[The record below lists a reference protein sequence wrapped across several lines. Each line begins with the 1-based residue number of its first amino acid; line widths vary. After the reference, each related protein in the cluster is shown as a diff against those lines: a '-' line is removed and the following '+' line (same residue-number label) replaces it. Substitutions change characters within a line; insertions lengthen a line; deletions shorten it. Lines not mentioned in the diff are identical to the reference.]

1 MQNKTTWPNYSK
13 SEIREVANVIK
24 SGNVNYVNG
33 KIGKKFESLFS
44 RWVKTKYSVALS
56 NGTIALELAIKSL
69 MLPKK
74 SEIMV
79 TARSFFSS
87 ASVIV
92 RTGHIPKFI
101 DVDLV
106 NQNISAKNIEEKITK
121 KTRAIICVHLAGN
134 PCDMKNI
141 LPIAKKYKLKIIEDC
156 AQAHG
161 AKIDNKM
168 VGSFGNIATWSFC
181 NDKIIS
187 TLGEG
192 GMISTNEKKIYDFI
206 NSYKDHGLSLKK
218 RKNLKQKF
226 IYNKDFFGS
235 NYRLTEVQS
244 IVGINQLK
252 KINKTLKKRNYIAE
266 KYMEIFKKYEE
277 LIYFYLPPKNIKSA
291 WYRFYIFLNK
301 KIKNKKFF
309 RDQIIKKLKQKNII
323 CYYGT
328 CPEIYLEKA
337 FKNSNYKL
345 KKRLSNCKLLGE
357 TSIALDV
364 NHTLS
369 NKSINFNQKKIDEV
383 MKSINNIYIKY

>member
-1 MQNKTTWPNYSK
+1 MQNKITWPNYSK
-13 SEIREVANVIK
+13 SEIREVVDIIK
-24 SGNVNYVNG
+24 SGKVNYVNG
-33 KIGKKFESLFS
+33 KMGKKFENLFS
-44 RWVKTKYSVALS
+44 RWVKNKYSVALS
-56 NGTIALELAIKSL
+56 NGTVALELAIKSL
-69 MLPKK
+69 MLPEK

-92 RTGHIPKFI
+92 RAGHVPKFI
-101 DVDLV
+101 DVDLT
-106 NQNISAKNIEEKITK
+106 NQNISSKNLEKKITK

-141 LPIAKKYKLKIIEDC
+141 LLIAKKYKLKIIEDC

-161 AKIDNKM
+161 ASIDRKI

-192 GMISTNEKKIYDFI
+192 GMISTNEKKIYNFI

-218 RKNLKQKF
+218 RENAKQKF

-244 IVGINQLK
+244 AVGINQLK
-252 KINKTLKKRNYIAE
+252 KINDTLKKRRYIA
-266 KYMEIFKKYEE
+266 KKYTEI
-277 LIYFYLPPKNIKSA
+277 LKKYKFLDFYLPTKNIKPA
-291 WYRFYIFLNK
+291 WYRFYFFINKNIKKRKFL
-301 KIKNKKFF
+301 
-309 RDQIIKKLKQKNII
+309 RDEIIKKLKQKKII
-323 CYYGT
+323 CYYGA

-337 FKNSNYKL
+337 FKNSKYKL
-345 KKRLSNCKLLGE
+345 KKRLPNCKLLGE

-369 NKSINFNQKKIDEV
+369 KKNINSNVNKIYKVLKIVNKINKK
-383 MKSINNIYIKY
+383 N